1 MIRDTIKET
10 SFLELLKMGRE
21 PKKALE
27 QKTERKPALF
37 APDCISRNG
46 KYYLYFCTDDDSEGV
61 AVSDRPECPFG
72 DARQLPCGGIDPAV
86 FVDRDGQAYYYWDQI
101 HARGVPLNEDMVSF
115 DSNKIVGNLVTEE
128 EHYFHEGSSLR
139 RIGNTYYYIFA
150 DVERGRP
157 TSLGY
162 ATSDTPLGPFR
173 YRGIIIDNAECDPKS
188 WNNHGSIEY
197 FRGQWYV
204 CYHRSTRNSRTRR
217 RLCMEK
223 IEILEDGTIPEVK
236 MTSQGIGKPF
246 TAGEKIWGYQACG
259 LRGKVFIDTDEV
271 YGEKLTGIH
280 RRDEMI
286 FRYLQGKPIYRHVK
300 LETRGS
306 GELEILLDGRGVT
319 KLEITENQPVSE
331 TNFSMEGFATKEEGY
346 EVKLFCKRSRKLQI
360 LSITFFE

>member
-27 QKTERKPALF
+27 QKTERKLALF

-115 DSNKIVGNLVTEE
+115 DSNKIVRNLVTEE

-188 WNNHGSIEY
+188 WNNHGSSEY